1 MTGVG
6 MANAVCVASYV
17 YLKWL
22 CREDGGLV
30 TQRTV
35 PSSELLAQPR
45 IQQVRVRIG
54 GVSKERKGERLWYFR
69 GLGDA
74 F

>member
-30 TQRTV
+30 AQRTV

-45 IQQVRVRIG
+45 IQQVRVRG
-54 GVSKERKGERLWYFR
+54 KFLKRGREKGYGTSE
-69 GLGDA
+69 D
-74 F
+74 